1 MEKTDQTSFEDL
13 RKDNADRLH
22 ELDVLAAGGDLRGTE
37 STERTIRAGI
47 DSFCRGTT
55 QTDGSWTVVN
65 LVEETGVPRPTL
77 YRYKRELELFQNL
90 AASAPNGGAREEL
103 RRLRSELANEREAAK
118 VERARHRGV
127 EAALVE
133 RIHALSLLV
142 ASAMG
147 EDSLPRMIELSKP
160 PE

>member
-1 MEKTDQTSFEDL
+1 MHGARGTGTSHVVCQTHFSVP
-13 RKDNADRLH
+13 N
-22 ELDVLAAGGDLRGTE
+22 LAGGGDLRGTE
-37 STERTIRAGI
+37 TTERTIRAGI
-47 DSFCRGTT
+47 DRFCRGTT

-90 AASAPNGGAREEL
+90 GASAPHGGAREEL
-103 RRLRSELANEREAAK
+103 KRLRSELAAEREAAK
-118 VERARHRGV
+118 AERARHRNA
-127 EAALVE
+127 EAVLVE

-147 EDSLPRMIELSKP
+147 EDSLPRMIELSKT

>member
-1 MEKTDQTSFEDL
+1 MEKIDQTSFEEL
-13 RKDNADRLH
+13 RKDNAHRLH
-22 ELDVLAAGGDLRGTE
+22 ELDVLAGGGDLRGTE
-37 STERTIRAGI
+37 TTERTIRAGI
-47 DSFCRGTT
+47 DRFCRGTT

-90 AASAPNGGAREEL
+90 GASAPHGGAREEL
-103 RRLRSELANEREAAK
+103 KRLRSELAAEREVAK
-118 VERARHRGV
+118 AERARHRNA
-127 EAALVE
+127 EAVLVE

-142 ASAMG
+142 ASTMG
-147 EDSLPRMIELSKP
+147 EDSLPRMIELSNP

>member
-1 MEKTDQTSFEDL
+1 M
-13 RKDNADRLH
+13 R
-22 ELDVLAAGGDLRGTE
+22 
-37 STERTIRAGI
+37 
-47 DSFCRGTT
+47 
-55 QTDGSWTVVN
+55 TDGSWTVVN

-90 AASAPNGGAREEL
+90 GASAPHGGAREEL
-103 RRLRSELANEREAAK
+103 KRLRSELAAEREAAK
-118 VERARHRGV
+118 AERARHRNA
-127 EAALVE
+127 EAVLVE

-147 EDSLPRMIELSKP
+147 EDSLPRMIELSNP

>member
-1 MEKTDQTSFEDL
+1 MEKIDQTSFEEL

-22 ELDVLAAGGDLRGTE
+22 ELDVLAGGGDLRGTE
-37 STERTIRAGI
+37 TTERTIRAGI
-47 DSFCRGTT
+47 DRFCRGTT
-55 QTDGSWTVVN
+55 QTDVN

-90 AASAPNGGAREEL
+90 GASAPHGGAREEL
-103 RRLRSELANEREAAK
+103 KRLRSELAAEREAAK
-118 VERARHRGV
+118 AERARHRNA
-127 EAALVE
+127 EAVLVE

-147 EDSLPRMIELSKP
+147 EDSLPRMIELSNP